1 MTRRLKIV
9 ARVAPDG
16 AAFTATGR
24 AAQTLLTLSINGAKG
39 ITVFDFPGGVGFRL
53 AAYVHLLKSQNG
65 LAIEI
70 GREPHNGGSH
80 GRWYLRSNVEIIAI
94 DDPAKQIMAVAA

>member
-1 MTRRLKIV
+1 MIKRLTV
-9 ARVAPDG
+9 TARTIPDG
-16 AAFTATGR
+16 APFAVTGR
-24 AAQTLLTLSINGAKG
+24 AAQTLLTLSGKGAKG

-53 AAYVHLLKSQNG
+53 AAYIHLLKTQNG

-70 GREPHNGGSH
+70 SREPHNGGSH

-94 DDPAKQIMAVAA
+94 DDLAKQTMAVAA